1 MIKTPVAYIQ
11 MQDYSSVQFL
21 IASVA
26 VELFDGLKILLLLTS
41 LPVYST
47 QSEKV

>member
-41 LPVYST
+41 LPVLMNS
-47 QSEKV
+47 